1 MAKKFGSSSSTAKK
15 SQSDEDKKEEQKR
28 EQLAILFRTRLGH
41 LKRAQ
46 QLVRD
51 DRIAAA
57 VDSYTKYLGILSLYF
72 DVPEAKLSPTLFD
85 AEKDMTELLLISHAY
100 WDLAKA
106 FDRSPNLQADCVRCL
121 DQFMKFTIG
130 FKYQHVNAQI
140 VRKFNNK
147 KQAHNPKAFEATY
160 QRIQVSSKKCYIATS
175 CLGHDHPTTMQLR
188 QFKLAIAKSERGLDF
203 IDFYYS
209 FSPTWVEFF
218 NQHPVIKA
226 VAEFFIRPLL
236 KTFAWISTYYVNY
249 KKTHS

>member
-1 MAKKFGSSSSTAKK
+1 MAKKFGSSSSNKK
-15 SQSDEDKKEEQKR
+15 ISDEEKKEAIKR
-28 EQLAILFRTRLGH
+28 EQLSILFRTRLSH

-57 VDSYTKYLGILSLYF
+57 VDSYTKYLGILALYF
-72 DVPEAKLSPTLFD
+72 DVPEAKLSPTLFH

-106 FDRSPNLQADCVRCL
+106 YDRSPNLQIDCLRCL
-121 DQFMKFTIG
+121 EQFMKFTIG

-147 KQAHNPKAFEATY
+147 KHAHNPKAFEAAY
-160 QRIQVSSKKCYIATS
+160 QRIQVNSKKCYIATS
-175 CLGHDHPTTMQLR
+175 CFGEFHPITEQLR
-188 QFKLAIAKSERGLDF
+188 DFKKSISRHERGRDF
-203 IDFYYS
+203 IDIYYNY
-209 FSPTWVEFF
+209 SPKLIEYFETHS
-218 NQHPVIKA
+218 NIKA
-226 VAEFFIRPLL
+226 VSEFFIRPFS
-236 KTFAWISTYYVNY
+236 KAFVWIFLHYVDN

>member
-1 MAKKFGSSSSTAKK
+1 MAKKISVAAGRKMI
-15 SQSDEDKKEEQKR
+15 SDEQKKEEQKR
-28 EQLAILFRTRLGH
+28 EQLEILFRTRLSH

-57 VDSYTKYLGILSLYF
+57 VDSYTKYLGILALYF
-72 DVPEAKLSPTLFD
+72 DVPEARLSPTLFD
-85 AEKDMTELLLISHAY
+85 AEKDLTELLLISHAY

-160 QRIQVSSKKCYIATS
+160 MRIQVNSKKCYIATS
-175 CLGHDHPTTMQLR
+175 CFGECHPVTIQLR
-188 QFKLAIAKSERGLDF
+188 EFKLAIAKNERGLDF
-203 IDFYYS
+203 IDFYYNI
-209 FSPTWVEFF
+209 SPKIVEFF
-218 NQHPVIKA
+218 DRQPLVKK
-226 VAEFFIRPLL
+226 VSEFFIRPFL
-236 KTFAWISTYYVNY
+236 KTFAWIFCQYVDY